1 MSLYFSICLHMHMS
15 LYVVLHMQSD
25 TCICLYMSSSTFL
38 YVVTI
43 ESICRPPSSICLT
56 FYMSLAFYM
65 SLYVYVDLDFVRPGP
80 GALRKYCQPV
90 IASGV
95 ACFRAVRE
103 FLHLF
108 FFFTLLILTMS
119 ANNWQWSE

>member
-1 MSLYFSICLHMHMS
+1 MSL
-15 LYVVLHMQSD
+15 
-25 TCICLYMSSSTFL
+25 T
-38 YVVTI
+38 
-43 ESICRPPSSICLT
+43 
-56 FYMSLAFYM
+56 FYM
-65 SLYVYVDLDFVRPGP
+65 SLYVYLDFVRPGP

-108 FFFTLLILTMS
+108 IFYFFTLLILTMS
-119 ANNWQWSE
+119 ASNWQWSEELAFVRSASFFTSAKATLRH